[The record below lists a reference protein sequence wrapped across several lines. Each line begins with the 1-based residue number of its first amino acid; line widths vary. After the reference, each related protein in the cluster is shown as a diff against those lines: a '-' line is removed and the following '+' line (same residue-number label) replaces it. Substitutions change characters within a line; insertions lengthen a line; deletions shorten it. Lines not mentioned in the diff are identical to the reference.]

1 MIDSF
6 VVGSGAI
13 NIASGILLIVYW
25 YAFAIFMPYRELS
38 TTLSLLVKNRNWTWI
53 NVLGVLGALLGLLG
67 QPAILVAQFETV
79 SMVGVLGFFIAS
91 VGTVMLLGTMLWE
104 TVLWPILVRQDSSLL
119 DFNGPIYRS
128 KTFIPFFITAGLLYS
143 AGYAMVGAAIMRAGV
158 LPESAGLLIA
168 IGAPTF
174 GLGAMFGKYQAF
186 VRSIGVTL
194 LSAGLAWL
202 GIAMLG

>member
-1 MIDSF
+1 MVDSF
-6 VVGSGAI
+6 VAGGGAI

-38 TTLSLLVKNRNWTWI
+38 TTLSLLVKNRNWMWI
-53 NVLGVLGALLGLLG
+53 NALGVLGALLGLLG

-79 SMVGVLGFFIAS
+79 SIVGVLGFFIAS
-91 VGTVMLLGTMLWE
+91 VGTVLLLGTMLWE

-128 KTFIPFFITAGLLYS
+128 KTFIPYFVSAGLLYS
-143 AGYAMVGAAIMRAGV
+143 AGYAMVGAEIMRAGV
-158 LPESAGLLIA
+158 LPETAGLLIA

-186 VRSIGVTL
+186 VRSVGVTL
-194 LSAGLAWL
+194 LSVGLVWL
-202 GIAMLG
+202 GIGMLA

>member
-1 MIDSF
+1 MVDSF
-6 VVGSGAI
+6 VLGSGAI
-13 NIASGILLIVYW
+13 NAASGILLIVYW

-53 NVLGVLGALLGLLG
+53 NALGALGALLGLLG
-67 QPAILVAQFETV
+67 QPGILVAQFD
-79 SMVGVLGFFIAS
+79 SVGVVGIVGFFVAS

-104 TVLWPILVRQDSSLL
+104 TVLWPILVMHDASLL
-119 DFNGPIYRS
+119 DFTGPIYRS
-128 KTFIPFFITAGLLYS
+128 KTFLPFFITAGLLYS
-143 AGYAMVGAAIMRAGV
+143 AGYIMVGVAIMQAGI
-158 LPESAGLLIA
+158 LPVSGGLLVA

-194 LSAGLAWL
+194 LSAGLVWL
-202 GIAMLG
+202 GIAMIA